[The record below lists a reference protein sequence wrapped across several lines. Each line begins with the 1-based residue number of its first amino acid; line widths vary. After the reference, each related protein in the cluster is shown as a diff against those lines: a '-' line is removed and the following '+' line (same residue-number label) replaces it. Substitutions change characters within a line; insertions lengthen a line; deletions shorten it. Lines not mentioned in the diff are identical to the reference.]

1 MRPLRV
7 RRLMA
12 RTGENKGLGG
22 RWRWGIK
29 HLSDV
34 SLMAGHRS
42 FREPLASSASL
53 GCWGQQE
60 KQSTLTSSLSIFH
73 THTHTHLQNSS
84 DNPPTPCIIQRV
96 PRFAPLCLLFFCLFC
111 HFFRRAFH
119 RCSLLGSGQ
128 VRGRDAALSLCSV
141 SPLSASVRA
150 EEERRRS
157 GAGRERGGYKKKR
170 KKEWRARR
178 GEKTPTHPRRVA
190 ANWSAETEL
199 AAVVVTLDFK
209 ATISESDVM

>member
-1 MRPLRV
+1 M
-7 RRLMA
+7 
-12 RTGENKGLGG
+12 
-22 RWRWGIK
+22 
-29 HLSDV
+29 SDV

-73 THTHTHLQNSS
+73 THTHTYGTLPITPPPNPLHNSAS
-84 DNPPTPCIIQRV
+84 PAFCATLSPV
-96 PRFAPLCLLFFCLFC
+96 FLLIRPFFLR
-111 HFFRRAFH
+111 HAFR
-119 RCSLLGSGQ
+119 RCSLLGSGG

-170 KKEWRARR
+170 KKERRARR
-178 GEKTPTHPRRVA
+178 GGETPTHPRRV

-209 ATISESDVM
+209 ATIRESDNTDVT